1 MSRLLDESFEAM
13 RKLFGTLIL
22 SLDTFFSSISPLVLI
37 PRYPALYMISLLLQA
52 LFNAKP
58 VRYAFLQLSPPD
70 LRITESHTEESSL
83 IDYWRG
89 NSPNGVA
96 RMNDRNWTGL
106 SPRYVDSVDS
116 QYLFSYLF

>member
-1 MSRLLDESFEAM
+1 
-13 RKLFGTLIL
+13 
-22 SLDTFFSSISPLVLI
+22 
-37 PRYPALYMISLLLQA
+37 MISLLLQA
-52 LFNAKP
+52 LFIAKP

-83 IDYWRG
+83 TDYWRG

-116 QYLFSYLF
+116 QYLFSYVS